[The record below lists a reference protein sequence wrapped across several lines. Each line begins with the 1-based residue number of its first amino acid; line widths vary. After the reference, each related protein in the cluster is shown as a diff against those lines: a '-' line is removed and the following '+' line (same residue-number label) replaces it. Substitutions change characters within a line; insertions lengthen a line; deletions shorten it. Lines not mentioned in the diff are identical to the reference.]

1 MPSISVSQL
10 KARLSE
16 YLRFVGGGN
25 SIVVTDRG
33 TPVAMVSP
41 LPPGES
47 EGAMASL
54 IDRGLVAPPL
64 KSLPEDFWDR
74 PRPSDPE
81 GLGLKAVLEER
92 AAGW

>member
-16 YLRFVGGGN
+16 YLRLVGGGN
-25 SIVVTDRG
+25 TIVVTDRG

-47 EGAMASL
+47 EGSMVSL
-54 IDRGLVAPPL
+54 IERGLLAPPL
-64 KSLPEDFWDR
+64 NSLPDDFWER

-81 GLGLKAVLEER
+81 GLALKAVLEER
-92 AAGW
+92 ASGW

>member
-1 MPSISVSQL
+1 MLSISVSQL

-16 YLRFVGGGN
+16 CLRLVRGGTTL
-25 SIVVTDRG
+25 IVTDRG
-33 TPVAMVSP
+33 TPVAMVPP
-41 LPPGES
+41 LPPAEN
-47 EGAMASL
+47 EGSMASL
-54 IDRGLVAPPL
+54 IEQGLVAPPP

-92 AAGW
+92 ASGW

>member
-16 YLRFVGGGN
+16 CLRLVRGGN
-25 SIVVTDRG
+25 TSVVTDRG

-47 EGAMASL
+47 EGAMVSL
-54 IDRGLVAPPL
+54 IERGLVAPPP
-64 KSLPEDFWDR
+64 KSLPDDFWER

-81 GLGLKAVLEER
+81 GLALKAVLEER
-92 AAGW
+92 ASGW

>member
-1 MPSISVSQL
+1 MLSISVSQL

-16 YLRFVGGGN
+16 CLRLVRGGN
-25 SIVVTDRG
+25 TLVVTDRG

-41 LPPGES
+41 LPPAEN
-47 EGAMASL
+47 EGSMASL
-54 IDRGLVAPPL
+54 IEQWLVAPPP

-81 GLGLKAVLEER
+81 GLGLKAVLDER
-92 AAGW
+92 ASGW

>member
-16 YLRFVGGGN
+16 CLRVVRSGDTL
-25 SIVVTDRG
+25 VVTDRG

-41 LPPGES
+41 LPPGEN
-47 EGAMASL
+47 EGPMASL
-54 IDRGLVAPPL
+54 IERGLVTPPM
-64 KSLPEDFWDR
+64 KSLRDDFWDL

-81 GLGLKAVLEER
+81 GLGLKAVLQDR
-92 AAGW
+92 ASGW

>member
-16 YLRFVGGGN
+16 CLRLVRGGN
-25 SIVVTDRG
+25 TLVVTDRG

-41 LPPGES
+41 LPPGEN
-47 EGAMASL
+47 EGSMASL
-54 IDRGLVAPPL
+54 IEQGLVAPPP

-74 PRPSDPE
+74 ARPSDPE

-92 AAGW
+92 ASGW